1 MIYEILI
8 CFLVELSV
16 INEDEI
22 IKNEKNLDK
31 VVRVHTHD
39 LMKIGF
45 YLKVS
50 YVEYL

>member
-1 MIYEILI
+1 MMN
-8 CFLVELSV
+8 V
-16 INEDEI
+16 DDI
-22 IKNEKNLDK
+22 IKKENNLDK

-39 LMKIGF
+39 LIKIDF